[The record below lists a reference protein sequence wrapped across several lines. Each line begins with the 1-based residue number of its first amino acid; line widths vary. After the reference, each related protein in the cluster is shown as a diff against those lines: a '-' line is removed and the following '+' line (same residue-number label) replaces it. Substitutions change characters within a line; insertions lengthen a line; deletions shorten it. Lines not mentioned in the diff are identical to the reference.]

1 MSAQE
6 SVFNTPY
13 RAFLFDMDGT
23 VLNSIAAA
31 ERIWA
36 TWALRHGVDVDTFLP
51 TIHGVRAIDTINRL
65 ALPGV
70 DAEAEAAFITE
81 AEIEDVEGIIEVP
94 GAANFLKS
102 LPVNQWA
109 IVTSAPKALALR
121 RMAAAGIPQPLVM
134 VTAEDVSAGKPDPA
148 GYRLAAKRLGVEPA
162 DCLIFEDATVGILAA
177 EAAGAGLIVVTATHD
192 HPLQTPH
199 ATLARYTSVTAVV
212 DPDGP
217 IRLHAPT
224 LGLCCFSKPRESTAN
239 CGRNKPRIRRRIA
252 PVTALLR
259 SECGRSA
266 GSASPRPATGQRRNE
281 RPVPS
286 PLQ

>member
-1 MSAQE
+1 LSAQE

-36 TWALRHGVDVDTFLP
+36 TWALRHGVDVDSFLP

-94 GAANFLKS
+94 GAASFLKS
-102 LPVNQWA
+102 LPANQWA

-121 RMAAAGIPQPLVM
+121 RMAAAGIPEPSVM

-199 ATLARYTSVTAVV
+199 ATIASYESVVAHV
-212 DPDGP
+212 DHDDQ
-217 IRLHAPT
+217 IRLHT
-224 LGLCCFSKPRESTAN
+224 
-239 CGRNKPRIRRRIA
+239 I
-252 PVTALLR
+252 
-259 SECGRSA
+259 
-266 GSASPRPATGQRRNE
+266 
-281 RPVPS
+281 
-286 PLQ
+286 

>member
-1 MSAQE
+1 MSAQK

-36 TWALRHGVDVDTFLP
+36 AWALRHGVDVDTFLP

-102 LPVNQWA
+102 LPANQWA

-192 HPLQTPH
+192 YPIETPH
-199 ATLARYTSVTAVV
+199 ATLASYELVITLV
-212 DPDGP
+212 DPDGDV
-217 IRLHAPT
+217 RLQ
-224 LGLCCFSKPRESTAN
+224 K
-239 CGRNKPRIRRRIA
+239 I
-252 PVTALLR
+252 
-259 SECGRSA
+259 
-266 GSASPRPATGQRRNE
+266 
-281 RPVPS
+281 
-286 PLQ
+286 

>member
-36 TWALRHGVDVDTFLP
+36 AWALRHGVDVDSFLP

-102 LPVNQWA
+102 LPANQWA

-121 RMAAAGIPQPLVM
+121 RMAAAGIPEPLVM

-162 DCLIFEDATVGILAA
+162 DCLIFEDASVGILAA

-199 ATLARYTSVTAVV
+199 ATLVSYVSVVAHV
-212 DPDGP
+212 DHDDH
-217 IRLHAPT
+217 IRLHT
-224 LGLCCFSKPRESTAN
+224 
-239 CGRNKPRIRRRIA
+239 I
-252 PVTALLR
+252 
-259 SECGRSA
+259 
-266 GSASPRPATGQRRNE
+266 
-281 RPVPS
+281 
-286 PLQ
+286 

>member
-1 MSAQE
+1 MSAHD

-36 TWALRHGVDVDTFLP
+36 AWALRHGVDVVSFLP

-70 DAEAEAAFITE
+70 NAEAEAAFITE

-94 GAANFLKS
+94 GAADFLKS
-102 LPVNQWA
+102 LPANQWA

-121 RMAAAGIPQPLVM
+121 RMSAAGIPEPLVM

-148 GYRLAAKRLGVEPA
+148 GYRLAAERLGVKPA

-177 EAAGAGLIVVTATHD
+177 EAAGADLIVVTATHD
-192 HPLQTPH
+192 HPIQTPH
-199 ATLARYTSVTAVV
+199 AKLASYEAVDCRV
-212 DPDGP
+212 AAEG
-217 IRLHAPT
+217 
-224 LGLCCFSKPRESTAN
+224 
-239 CGRNKPRIRRRIA
+239 
-252 PVTALLR
+252 LLR
-259 SECGRSA
+259 LEPRGR
-266 GSASPRPATGQRRNE
+266 Q
-281 RPVPS
+281 
-286 PLQ
+286 